1 MRNNRLLLA
10 ISVLGIVAG
19 IALTAAMPEK
29 KFFHIW
35 YQTLVLAAIML
46 SIFMSIKDIL
56 IIMMLSSCV
65 VWGMGFFEIITG
77 LHQLILETA
86 IILASGSALGWY
98 ELDYKKEKQ
107 KQDAIVEYKKNEI
120 SALSKK
126 VAGLNKECHAI
137 NEELRNVRKI
147 FTP

>member
-1 MRNNRLLLA
+1 MHNNKLLLA
-10 ISVLGIVAG
+10 ISILAIIAG
-19 IALTAAMPEK
+19 TALTAVMPEK

-35 YQTLVLAAIML
+35 YQTLVLAVIML
-46 SIFMSIKDIL
+46 SIFMSIKDI
-56 IIMMLSSCV
+56 IIIIMLSSCV
-65 VWGMGFFEIITG
+65 VWGMGFFEIVTG

-120 SALSKK
+120 SGLTKK
-126 VAGLNKECHAI
+126 VSDLNRENHTVA
-137 NEELRNVRKI
+137 EELKNVRKI